1 MPDLNEALLEA
12 EANGLTGLTLW
23 RVGTSTQQ
31 WQASSRWRGREGYS
45 VHIDPDPA
53 TAVEAALRAWDLK
66 EVGAPPAPV
75 VSSSSPAGDAVGFF
89 D

>member
-1 MPDLNEALLEA
+1 MPDLNEALQDA
-12 EANGLTGLTLW
+12 QANGLTGLTLW
-23 RVGTSTQQ
+23 RVGTSTIQ

-53 TAVEAALRAWDLK
+53 VAVEAALRAGVASQ
-66 EVGAPPAPV
+66 VGAPPASA
-75 VSSSSPAGDAVGFF
+75 VSDPSVASDIGFF